1 MSLPSAERV
10 NLVLLY
16 QDIRLARVDD
26 LKTDMY
32 RENGR
37 LDFDTDLNQQLPQ
50 NRLKLRRQ
58 LVRWIEL
65 TREINRYN
73 RELDGEAFN
82 RNPVVDAIWRE
93 REQLP
98 NFAEHDD
105 WKLLFADTGRID
117 ELVTIDFDGD
127 RGYWTISPPARRQQG
142 DDSIFGLRD
151 WQATLLAIT
160 IGMLITGLILYFD

>member
-32 RENGR
+32 REDGR

-65 TREINRYN
+65 TREISRYN

-82 RNPVVDAIWRE
+82 QNAVVDAIWRE

-105 WKLLFADTGRID
+105 WKLLHADTGRID
-117 ELVTIDFDGD
+117 ELVTIDFDDD
-127 RGYWTISPPARRQQG
+127 RGYWTISPPPRRKQG

-151 WQATLLAIT
+151 WQATLLAIA
-160 IGMLITGLILYFD
+160 IGILITGLILSFD